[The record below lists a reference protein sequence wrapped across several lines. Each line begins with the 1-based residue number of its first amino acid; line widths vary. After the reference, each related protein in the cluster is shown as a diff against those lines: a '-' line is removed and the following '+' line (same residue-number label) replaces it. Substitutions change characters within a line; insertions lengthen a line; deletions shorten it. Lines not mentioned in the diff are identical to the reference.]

1 MKIVDPSN
9 PIPKYLQISAWLKDL
24 IQSGRFKTGEK
35 LPSEIE
41 LSKMCGVNRN
51 TLRQAISKLVS
62 EGMLYKRR
70 GSGTFVSSTNDVALT
85 HRLTRIS
92 SFSDDLA
99 ELGIREK
106 TKLLKK
112 GLENASDD
120 VARALVLP
128 KDSQVVVIRRLRIG
142 NETPLIV
149 EESYLP
155 SAMFGKLL
163 KMNLTGSLYKL
174 ISEKFKIVLARSE
187 QNIRAVILNG
197 ELSRQLKVTEGTAGL
212 FMQSLTFDENNVPVE
227 MLYSYYRGDKYVF
240 EIEVGHYHLLPE
252 ISDS

>member
-41 LSKMCGVNRN
+41 LSDMCGVNRN
-51 TLRQAISKLVS
+51 TLRQAISKLVT

-70 GSGTFVSSTNDVALT
+70 GSGTFVSSTDEVALT

-92 SFSDDLA
+92 SFRDDLA

-112 GLENASDD
+112 GLEKAADD

-128 KDSQVVVIRRLRIG
+128 KGSQVVVIRRLRIG
-142 NETPLIV
+142 NETPLIL

-155 SAMFGKLL
+155 PAMFSKIL

-174 ISEKFKIVLARSE
+174 LSEKFSIVLARSE
-187 QNIRAVILNG
+187 QNIRAVNLKNG
-197 ELSRQLKVTEGTAGL
+197 ISRQLKVSQGAAGL

-240 EIEVGHYHLLPE
+240 EIEVGHYHLQDE
-252 ISDS
+252 SI

>member
-1 MKIVDPSN
+1 MKIVDPAN

-51 TLRQAISKLVS
+51 TLRQAISKLVA

-70 GSGTFVSSTNDVALT
+70 GSGTFVSSTDDVALT

-92 SFSDDLA
+92 SFRDDLA
-99 ELGIREK
+99 ELGILEK

-112 GLENASDD
+112 GLETASDD

-128 KDSQVVVIRRLRIG
+128 KGSQVVVIRRLRIG
-142 NETPLIV
+142 NQTPLIV

-155 SAMFGKLL
+155 PTMFGRIL

-174 ISEKFKIVLARSE
+174 LSEKFGIVLARSE
-187 QNIRAVILNG
+187 QNIRAVNLSR
-197 ELSRQLKVTEGTAGL
+197 EVSRQLKIKEGSAGL
-212 FMQSLTFDENNVPVE
+212 FMQSLTFDDGNVPVE

-240 EIEVGHYHLLPE
+240 EIEVGTYHLQDEAL
-252 ISDS
+252 